1 MGRYI
6 DQKWNIG
13 SVSLPGRLLLAPMA
27 GVTDQAMRLICAQ
40 MGCHFSY
47 TEMVSAKGYLM
58 SAKSAELLQ
67 VHPEEPP
74 LAAQIF
80 GSDPQTVAEAAKR
93 IWEREDKRIVM
104 LDINMGCPA
113 VKIVRNGDGSALIQ
127 DLPLAGRII
136 EAVVRAVK
144 LPVTVKTRMGFF
156 AGQDTSVAFA
166 KMAEASGAAALTM
179 HGRTRE
185 QGYAGTADWEVVRKA
200 KEAVSIPV
208 IGNGD
213 VKSRIEAE
221 ERIRQTGCDAVM
233 IGRAAMGNPWVF
245 AERKPT
251 PEEQYAVV
259 QRHIDLEVAL
269 RGEAFAV
276 PFLRKLMAAYI
287 RSAPG
292 AAKARASIN
301 QAERADELK
310 QRMRGIL
317 LGSG

>member
-1 MGRYI
+1 MVRSI

-13 SVSLPGRLLLAPMA
+13 SVVLPGRMLLAPMA
-27 GVTDQAMRLICAQ
+27 GITDQAMRLICAQ

-67 VHPEEPP
+67 IHPEEPP

-80 GSDPQTVAEAAKR
+80 GSDPQTMAEAAKR
-93 IWEREDKRIVM
+93 IQDREDRRIVM

-113 VKIVRNGDGSALIQ
+113 VKIVRNGDGSALMQ
-127 DLPLAGRII
+127 NLPLAGRII
-136 EAVVRAVK
+136 EAVVRAVEM
-144 LPVTVKTRMGFF
+144 PVTVKTRMGFF
-156 AGQDTSVAFA
+156 EGQNVSAAFA
-166 KMAEASGAAALTM
+166 KMALTM

-185 QGYAGTADWEVVRKA
+185 QGYAGTANWEAVRQA
-200 KEAVSIPV
+200 KQVVSIPV

-213 VKSRIEAE
+213 VKSKAEAE
-221 ERIRQTGCDAVM
+221 ERIRETGCDAVM
-233 IGRAAMGNPWVF
+233 VGRAAMGNPWIF
-245 AERKPT
+245 ADKAPT
-251 PEEQYAVV
+251 AEEQYAVV

-269 RGEAFAV
+269 RGETFAV

-287 RSAPG
+287 HSAPG

-310 QRMRGIL
+310 QRMKDIL
-317 LGSG
+317 LGG

>member
-1 MGRYI
+1 MERRI
-6 DQKWNIG
+6 DQNWNIG
-13 SVSLPGRLLLAPMA
+13 SVIIPGRLFLAPMA
-27 GVTDQAMRLICAQ
+27 GITDQAMRLICAQ

-67 VHPEEPP
+67 IHPQEPW

-80 GSDPQTVAEAAKR
+80 GSDPQTMAEAAKR
-93 IWEREDKRIVM
+93 IQYREDQRIVM

-113 VKIVRNGDGSALIQ
+113 VKIVRNGDGSALIRN
-127 DLPLAGRII
+127 LPLAGRII

-144 LPVTVKTRMGFF
+144 MPVTVKTRMGFL
-156 AGQDTSVAFA
+156 AGQNVSAAFA
-166 KMAEASGAAALTM
+166 KMAEASGAAALTL

-185 QGYAGTADWEVVRKA
+185 QGYAGLADWEAVGQA
-200 KEAVSIPV
+200 KRAVSIPV

-213 VKSRIEAE
+213 VKSREEAE
-221 ERIRQTGCDAVM
+221 KRMLETGCDAVM

-245 AERKPT
+245 AGKTPTAEER
-251 PEEQYAVV
+251 YAVV
-259 QRHIDLEVAL
+259 ERHIDLEVAL

-287 RSAPG
+287 HSAPG

-301 QAERADELK
+301 QVERADELK
-310 QRMRGIL
+310 QRMKEIL
-317 LGSG
+317 LKG

>member
-1 MGRYI
+1 MVRSI

-13 SVSLPGRLLLAPMA
+13 SVVLPGRMLLAPMA
-27 GVTDQAMRLICAQ
+27 GITDQAMRLICAQ

-67 VHPEEPP
+67 IHPEEPP

-80 GSDPQTVAEAAKR
+80 GSDPQTMAEAAKR
-93 IWEREDKRIVM
+93 IQDREDRRIVM

-113 VKIVRNGDGSALIQ
+113 VKIVRNGDGSALMQ
-127 DLPLAGRII
+127 NLPLAGRII
-136 EAVVRAVK
+136 EAVVRAVEM
-144 LPVTVKTRMGFF
+144 PVTVKTRMGFF
-156 AGQDTSVAFA
+156 EGQNVSAEFA
-166 KMAEASGAAALTM
+166 KMAEDSGAAALTM

-185 QGYAGTADWEVVRKA
+185 QGYAGTANWEAVRQA
-200 KEAVSIPV
+200 KQVVSIPV

-213 VKSRIEAE
+213 VKSKAEAE
-221 ERIRQTGCDAVM
+221 ERIRETGCDAVM
-233 IGRAAMGNPWVF
+233 VGRAAMGNPWIF
-245 AERKPT
+245 ADKAPT
-251 PEEQYAVV
+251 AEEQYAVV

-269 RGEAFAV
+269 RGETFAV

-287 RSAPG
+287 HSAPG

-310 QRMRGIL
+310 QRMKDIL
-317 LGSG
+317 LGG

>member
-1 MGRYI
+1 MVRSI

-13 SVSLPGRLLLAPMA
+13 SVVLPGRMLLAPMA
-27 GVTDQAMRLICAQ
+27 GITDQAMRLICAQ

-67 VHPEEPP
+67 IHPEEPP

-80 GSDPQTVAEAAKR
+80 GSDPQTMAEAAKR
-93 IWEREDKRIVM
+93 IQDREDRRIVM

-113 VKIVRNGDGSALIQ
+113 VKIVRNGDGSALMQ
-127 DLPLAGRII
+127 NLPLAGRII

-144 LPVTVKTRMGFF
+144 TRMGFF
-156 AGQDTSVAFA
+156 EGQNVSAAFA
-166 KMAEASGAAALTM
+166 KMAEDSGAAALTM

-185 QGYAGTADWEVVRKA
+185 QGYAGTANWEAVRQA
-200 KEAVSIPV
+200 KQVVSIPV

-213 VKSRIEAE
+213 VKSKAEAE
-221 ERIRQTGCDAVM
+221 ERIRETGCDAVM
-233 IGRAAMGNPWVF
+233 VGRAAMGNPWIF
-245 AERKPT
+245 ADKAPT
-251 PEEQYAVV
+251 AEEQYAVV

-269 RGEAFAV
+269 RGETFAV

-287 RSAPG
+287 HSAPG

-310 QRMRGIL
+310 QRMKDIL
-317 LGSG
+317 LGG